1 MFNRNANPFSLF
13 LILVLLVLSTDS
25 QADVKL
31 GFVRGLIDQT
41 ARSLSTLREGIT
53 AMNNSFEH
61 ARTMFMNMN
70 NMNLNNE
77 NHESNKSQ

>member
-1 MFNRNANPFSLF
+1 MSNRNANPFSLF
-13 LILVLLVLSTDS
+13 LILILLVLSTDN

-41 ARSLSTLREGIT
+41 ARSLNTMREGIT
-53 AMNNSFEH
+53 AMNNSFEQ

-70 NMNLNNE
+70 NNNLNDKPGE
-77 NHESNKSQ
+77 TQ